1 MGFNYALEKAKF
13 EREWNTLRAEYERA
27 GMSEE
32 KIEIMHDFDWTQFK
46 KERIYS
52 IHKQEFRVA
61 EFEEG
66 NSQQDKSPL
75 FKKFL
80 VKISCWDDYAA
91 NTSIG
96 WIEEISDEQ
105 LAKRLKELPEQDLEL
120 LTQIVIQG
128 FTQSDLERMGYG
140 KQYSLSRKI
149 SRIKKFLKK

>member
-1 MGFNYALEKAKF
+1 MISTGRN
-13 EREWNTLRAEYERA
+13 LRKNA
-27 GMSEE
+27 
-32 KIEIMHDFDWTQFK
+32 
-46 KERIYS
+46 YS
-52 IHKQEFRVA
+52 IHKQEFRAA

-66 NSQQDKSPL
+66 RSHCDKSPL

-91 NTSIG
+91 NTSTG